1 MNALAELYERDG
13 YAWTLKNAELI
24 RQGRLGEVDLEHL
37 AEELES
43 MGRSEW
49 YELVDRLAVLLAHL
63 LKWRF
68 QPERRGNSWRL
79 TIMEQRRQIQLR
91 LRKSPSLRHEFD
103 ETFFEA
109 YESAVLKAAKE
120 MNVTEL
126 QLPSSCPFTAEQ
138 ALGASYWPD

>member
-63 LKWRF
+63 LKWRC

-79 TIMEQRRQIQLR
+79 TIMEQRRRIQLR
-91 LRKSPSLRHEFD
+91 LKKSPSLRHEFD

-109 YESAVLKAAKE
+109 YASAVLKAAKE
-120 MNVTEL
+120 MHVTES

-138 ALGASYWPD
+138 ALDANYWPD